1 MLAEIL
7 EPIKTKNGTLETG
20 QLVDLSEAAIKR
32 LAGKV
37 RVIDLHRLV
46 GQTLA
51 EVDRIG
57 RPWPARFLANLPAED
72 RQRLRELERDID
84 VAVLNGNAGVLIDSL
99 NEWREL
105 LLRYLN

>member
-84 VAVLNGNAGVLIDSL
+84 VAVLSGHKNTLTGFLE
-99 NEWREL
+99 EWREL
-105 LLRYLN
+105 LLGCLH